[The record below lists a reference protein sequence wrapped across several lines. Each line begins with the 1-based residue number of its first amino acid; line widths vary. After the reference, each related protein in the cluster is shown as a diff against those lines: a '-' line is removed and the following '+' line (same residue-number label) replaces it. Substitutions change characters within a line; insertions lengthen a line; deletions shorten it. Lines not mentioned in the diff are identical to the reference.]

1 MDRMSTVT
9 DSESVERLAYPGEE
23 DHRCYP
29 TVAASQRA
37 RKRST
42 IMTMSKSKNKPRKFP
57 KILADEVRNA
67 LRGVRDLT
75 PERIDEY
82 LARFRRDLARLRRLR
97 PRYRPNS
104 WRRQFADRMG
114 AQDRGAAYR
123 VSKSSM
129 LTTVARWTTTSS
141 AAVVKRVISEE
152 HSRRASGPRDM
163 EGHGVLV
170 SVEEIAAYLTK
181 RNYLSATRGQKADLV
196 SAAVERFAVNER
208 KVRRAIS
215 QLRRQR

>member
-97 PRYRPNS
+97 PATGPTPG
-104 WRRQFADRMG
+104 ADNLLIEWVHKI
-114 AQDRGAAYR
+114 AALHTAFEKLHAYNRGEVDDYI
-123 VSKSSM
+123 
-129 LTTVARWTTTSS
+129 S